1 MPRGVLLAAQ
11 EYLDLLMNA
20 GNTTD
25 PVERMKYVVTFAISG
40 LCRQVSFH
48 KPFNPILGETY
59 QSKFPNGVEVYCEQI
74 SHHPPISSWQV
85 IHPDRKV
92 HAQVT

>member
-1 MPRGVLLAAQ
+1 MQ
-11 EYLDLLMNA
+11 EYLDLLVSA
-20 GNTTD
+20 ANTTD
-25 PVERMKYVVTFAISG
+25 PIDRMKLVVAFAISG

-59 QSKFPNGVEVYCEQI
+59 QSTFANGVEVYCEQI

-85 IHPDRKV
+85 LEPAGKV
-92 HAQVT
+92 SP